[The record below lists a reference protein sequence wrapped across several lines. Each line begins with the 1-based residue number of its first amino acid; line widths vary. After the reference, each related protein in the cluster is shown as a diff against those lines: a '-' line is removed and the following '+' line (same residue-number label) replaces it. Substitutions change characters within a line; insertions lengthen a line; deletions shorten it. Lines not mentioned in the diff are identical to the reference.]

1 MLLNPFQPSIAFH
14 VETSHIFYSANEI
27 TNSYVKC
34 NTGVNWV
41 EKNKFRVKICSISKM
56 LQGL

>member
-34 NTGVNWV
+34 NTGV